1 MAKKRLTLS
10 EIVIAPQKPFLKE
23 KEAELSSKI
32 NRPTQTKLHHA
43 SALRSRK
50 ASFIKSTKK
59 FETLVARSTPL
70 SKQCKTLMAKFGGLL
85 PLCIAAETSF
95 RNVLEWNTKGY
106 GLIPVPYLIRLAK
119 NARAFGVLLRAKD
132 IYPDFI
138 DYDTLRVRQNTD
150 MQAWDKAI
158 KTSIRKR
165 DAEFQDQ
172 VASLAGKPK

>member
-1 MAKKRLTLS
+1 MTRKYAQP
-10 EIVIAPQKPFLKE
+10 VQ
-23 KEAELSSKI
+23 
-32 NRPTQTKLHHA
+32 TQLHDA

-106 GLIPVPYLIRLAK
+106 GLIPVPYLIRLVK

-138 DYDTLRVRQNTD
+138 NYDTLRVRQNTD
-150 MQAWDKAI
+150 MQAWQKTI
-158 KTSIRKR
+158 KSSIRKR
-165 DAEFQDQ
+165 DMEFQDEI
-172 VASLAGKPK
+172 ASLASASSE

>member
-1 MAKKRLTLS
+1 MTY
-10 EIVIAPQKPFLKE
+10 KPNVPE
-23 KEAELSSKI
+23 QS
-32 NRPTQTKLHHA
+32 RLHHV

-50 ASFIKSTKK
+50 TSFIKSTKK

-85 PLCIAAETSF
+85 PLCIAAETSY

-106 GLIPVPYLIRLAK
+106 GLIPVPYLIRLVK

-150 MQAWDKAI
+150 MQAWNKAI
-158 KTSIRKR
+158 KANIRQR
-165 DAEFQDQ
+165 DREFQNS
-172 VASLAGKPK
+172 VASLASTQARRER